1 MTDWPR
7 QGEADIA
14 IQVEPYSPAFCL
26 ELFSPKQA
34 LVSKTYFN
42 RKQIMSWSNLPGQEF
57 SLLCSFSSLSRRG
70 SLLVCFVYLT
80 LSIFPTKGRLQKIKE
95 TLGAL
100 EDLKG
105 LHGLLPVM
113 ADLVVVEESF
123 FRGPLLSHQLPAPKV
138 HCKGPLQFTSS
149 LQPEGPVLRTSL
161 SHTSRK
167 NFQGEPW
174 QRRSKLTLRNRLSP
188 SDKIFE
194 LIPFFR
200 QGEKDYHLNM

>member
-1 MTDWPR
+1 
-7 QGEADIA
+7 
-14 IQVEPYSPAFCL
+14 
-26 ELFSPKQA
+26 
-34 LVSKTYFN
+34 
-42 RKQIMSWSNLPGQEF
+42 MSWSNLPGQEC

-100 EDLKG
+100 EHLKG

-138 HCKGPLQFTSS
+138 HCKGPLQFTNSLPLFNLKGLSS
-149 LQPEGPVLRTSL
+149 GLLCLTQAGRISRESL
-161 SHTSRK
+161 
-167 NFQGEPW
+167 
-174 QRRSKLTLRNRLSP
+174 
-188 SDKIFE
+188 DKGG
-194 LIPFFR
+194 
-200 QGEKDYHLNM
+200 QS